1 MRYKDINAEP
11 PSLNRAYGDN
21 TPTDA
26 DYGDM
31 LESERKERDDY
42 VNGDNDV
49 SPDLNTDKASRFLQ
63 LIGIPRWIVEL
74 GGIDIYHEISILSK
88 HQAMPRENHL
98 EALYHVFA

>member
-42 VNGDNDV
+42 DNGDNDV

-63 LIGIPRWIVEL
+63 LIGRKDTQI
-74 GGIDIYHEISILSK
+74 
-88 HQAMPRENHL
+88 
-98 EALYHVFA
+98 